1 MRRIT
6 VCVLADGCC
15 CCYNCAGSGTC
26 ANYLAVEIV
35 SFCVEGV
42 VAMVIT
48 TAGDMFRP
56 LSFFFFLPSSSF
68 TTQEKSSVEVG
79 FRFFSI
85 LGIQHPSTR
94 TGFRLLLSPVKIPG
108 FSWPVSIDGENPS
121 EEEESRRRH
130 LPCRRKWEKT
140 ITDELVA
147 GTLIDRQDSP
157 YLYFTIQDGGG
168 EVLKGI
174 QGKKGP
180 YTTPGGKQQP
190 KMVVK
195 HPNLVGG
202 GFICL
207 IENMKTNKEK
217 KKRKCFGC
225 LDEPS

>member
-56 LSFFFFLPSSSF
+56 LSFFFFFLPSSSF

-121 EEEESRRRH
+121 EEEEESRRRH

-157 YLYFTIQDGGG
+157 YLYFTIQDSGGG
-168 EVLKGI
+168 GFKRYT
-174 QGKKGP
+174 GKKGTLY
-180 YTTPGGKQQP
+180 YTGRQTTTK
-190 KMVVK
+190 
-195 HPNLVGG
+195 N
-202 GFICL
+202 
-207 IENMKTNKEK
+207 
-217 KKRKCFGC
+217 GC
-225 LDEPS
+225 

>member
-1 MRRIT
+1 MDHGRLKIGIVWSSGDERSHHQLSSAGQPPPPPTTRKQKKKKMRRIT

-94 TGFRLLLSPVKIPG
+94 TGFRLLLLPQLRSLDFHGQFLSTERTPVKKKSLG
-108 FSWPVSIDGENPS
+108 VATCPVEENG
-121 EEEESRRRH
+121 
-130 LPCRRKWEKT
+130 RK
-140 ITDELVA
+140 
-147 GTLIDRQDSP
+147 Q
-157 YLYFTIQDGGG
+157 
-168 EVLKGI
+168 
-174 QGKKGP
+174 
-180 YTTPGGKQQP
+180 
-190 KMVVK
+190 
-195 HPNLVGG
+195 
-202 GFICL
+202 
-207 IENMKTNKEK
+207 
-217 KKRKCFGC
+217 
-225 LDEPS
+225 

>member
-1 MRRIT
+1 MKKKKKMRRIT
-6 VCVLADGCC
+6 VCELADGCCC

-56 LSFFFFLPSSSF
+56 LSFFCSSF
-68 TTQEKSSVEVG
+68 LLLLLSQHKKKVRSK

-121 EEEESRRRH
+121 EEEEESRRRH

-168 EVLKGI
+168 R
-174 QGKKGP
+174 
-180 YTTPGGKQQP
+180 
-190 KMVVK
+190 
-195 HPNLVGG
+195 
-202 GFICL
+202 F
-207 IENMKTNKEK
+207 
-217 KKRKCFGC
+217 
-225 LDEPS
+225 